1 MALPKVASTNK
12 PCLVDS
18 DVLIDYL
25 RGHPDARSLFAQ
37 LPDDCAVSTVTV
49 AELHAGVRE
58 GAERQALITLLDTFE
73 LIDMSAAI
81 AIQGGL
87 FRRDW
92 GKTHGS
98 GLNDA
103 LIAATALASGRVLL
117 TLNAKHFPM
126 LVPDQLVVPYLS
138 RCLPSGAVIFKP

>member
-1 MALPKVASTNK
+1 MAVQKVASTNN
-12 PCLVDS
+12 PCLIDT

-25 RGHPDARSLFAQ
+25 RGYPDAHSLFAL
-37 LPDDCAVSTVTV
+37 LPDDCAISTVTV

-58 GAERQALITLLDTFE
+58 GVERQALVTLLDTFE

-87 FRRDW
+87 LRRDW
-92 GKTHGS
+92 GKAHGA

-103 LIAATALASGRVLL
+103 LIAATALVTGRVLL

-126 LVPDQLVVPYLS
+126 MGTDQLVVPYLKS
-138 RCLPSGAVIFKP
+138 